1 MRRPLLL
8 IFIIILILGFFITLG
23 KELDNINSD
32 IDITISGVVKD
43 KKFYSFEVFG
53 KWVADNAT
61 EISIIDVIQEE
72 E

>member
-1 MRRPLLL
+1 MLELTCIYKKNWTGKIKRK
-8 IFIIILILGFFITLG
+8 IF
-23 KELDNINSD
+23 D
-32 IDITISGVVKD
+32 
-43 KKFYSFEVFG
+43 SFEVFG

>member
-1 MRRPLLL
+1 ML
-8 IFIIILILGFFITLG
+8 
-23 KELDNINSD
+23 ELTCIYKKLWN
-32 IDITISGVVKD
+32 GVVKD
-43 KKFYSFEVFG
+43 KKFDSFGVFG

>member
-43 KKFYSFEVFG
+43 KKEKDKY
-53 KWVADNAT
+53 KQY
-61 EISIIDVIQEE
+61 IIDG
-72 E
+72 